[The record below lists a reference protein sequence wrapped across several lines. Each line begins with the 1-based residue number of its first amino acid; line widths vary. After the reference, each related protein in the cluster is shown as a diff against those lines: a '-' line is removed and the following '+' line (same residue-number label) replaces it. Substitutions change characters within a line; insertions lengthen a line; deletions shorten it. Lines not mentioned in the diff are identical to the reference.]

1 MLHENEISH
10 NLSSFFYTFIE
21 KKTTLH
27 ALPPEFIAGGQLDM
41 IR

>member
-10 NLSSFFYTFIE
+10 NLSSYFNTLFE
-21 KKTTLH
+21 KKTTLQ